1 MKCFVSSGRYAHELK
16 PAKEVGSQKG
26 LYSGL
31 GTGIMWL
38 IVYISYAVAFY
49 YGITLIVHDRPLEEK
64 EYTPAVLIIVS
75 D

>member
-1 MKCFVSSGRYAHELK
+1 MYFYYSARYTQELK
-16 PAKEVGSQKG
+16 PAKEVGSKKG

-31 GTGIMWL
+31 GAGVMWL

-49 YGITLIVHDRPLEEK
+49 YGITLIVHDRNLEEK

-75 D
+75 A